1 MRINANKGD
10 LAMLFF
16 MFNRNAILA
25 VSAIV
30 IAAVVA
36 LAILYIKKIRNILVL
51 EDMKD
56 SAKKDLLIGLRDNAE
71 KFSDYYEPLFVL
83 AAGNTGRKEWV
94 FDNWNNTVLSLENND
109 AFKKAFADTFGMLN
123 SDPALIPQKDYS
135 PVAVPDGATKKE
147 AKKIK
152 KLNKK
157 IAKKAKKAAKKARKA
172 EKKADKIA
180 ASQKKTEKFEK
191 KQAKEAEKLYTKK
204 AYKLIKLLKK
214 AGVCRDNEFTVTA
227 DESTAEKY
235 DVIGNVSLVSG
246 AKYDVH
252 IPYWALT
259 KKTKVFPGEE
269 ATAEI
274 KEYDPA
280 SYTEEAP
287 VEEATAPAE
296 EAYTAPVETVD
307 AQAEAEAAPVET
319 ADAQAEA
326 EAAPAVPA
334 ESTASEAVSGFDFA
348 ADFASAPS
356 AAVAETPVAAVA
368 ETPVAAANEP
378 EKKVSK
384 RKAKKAAKKEKKAN
398 KKAAKK
404 AKKAAKKGETVAE
417 EPQFTI
423 NETTILVAKGAI
435 K

>member
-16 MFNRNAILA
+16 MINRNAILA
-25 VSAIV
+25 ISALV
-30 IAAVVA
+30 IAAVVV
-36 LAILYIKKIRNILVL
+36 LAVLYIKKIKNILVL

-94 FDNWNNTVLSLENND
+94 FDNWNNTVSALENNE
-109 AFKKAFADTFGMLN
+109 AFKKAFSDIFGKLN
-123 SDPALIPQKDYS
+123 SDPSLIPQKDFS
-135 PVAVPDGATKKE
+135 PIAVPDGATKKE

-152 KLNKK
+152 KANKK
-157 IAKKAKKAAKKARKA
+157 IAKKAKKAEKKARKA
-172 EKKADKIA
+172 DKKADKIA

-246 AKYDVH
+246 EKYDVH

-259 KKTKVFPGEE
+259 KKTKVFPGEQAEEADVKEYIPDAPVE
-269 ATAEI
+269 ATVEA
-274 KEYDPA
+274 PV
-280 SYTEEAP
+280 EAP
-287 VEEATAPAE
+287 VEEAT
-296 EAYTAPVETVD
+296 VEI
-307 AQAEAEAAPVET
+307 QAEPAATEAPEV
-319 ADAQAEA
+319 
-326 EAAPAVPA
+326 
-334 ESTASEAVSGFDFA
+334 VSDFNFA
-348 ADFASAPS
+348 ADFASASPAEP
-356 AAVAETPVAAVA
+356 AAEPAAPAVSEA
-368 ETPVAAANEP
+368 PAEP

-384 RKAKKAAKKEKKAN
+384 RKAKKAAKKEKKAA
-398 KKAAKK
+398 KKANKK

-423 NETTILVAKGAI
+423 EETTILVAKGAI

>member
-1 MRINANKGD
+1 
-10 LAMLFF
+10 MLFF
-16 MFNRNAILA
+16 IINRNAILA
-25 VSAIV
+25 ISALV
-30 IAAVVA
+30 IAAVVV
-36 LAILYIKKIRNILVL
+36 LAVLYIKKIKNILVL

-94 FDNWNNTVLSLENND
+94 FDNWNNTVSALENNE
-109 AFKKAFADTFGMLN
+109 AFKKAFSDIFGKLN
-123 SDPALIPQKDYS
+123 SDPSLIPQKDFS
-135 PVAVPDGATKKE
+135 PIAVPDGATKKE

-152 KLNKK
+152 KANKK
-157 IAKKAKKAAKKARKA
+157 IAKKAKKAEKKARKA
-172 EKKADKIA
+172 DKKADKIA

-246 AKYDVH
+246 EKYDVH

-259 KKTKVFPGEE
+259 KKTKVFPGEQAEE
-269 ATAEI
+269 ADV
-274 KEYDPA
+274 KEYTPEA
-280 SYTEEAP
+280 PVEAP
-287 VEEATAPAE
+287 VEEAT
-296 EAYTAPVETVD
+296 VEI
-307 AQAEAEAAPVET
+307 QAESAAT
-319 ADAQAEA
+319 DAPE
-326 EAAPAVPA
+326 V
-334 ESTASEAVSGFDFA
+334 VSDFNFA
-348 ADFASAPS
+348 ADFASAAP
-356 AAVAETPVAAVA
+356 AAEPAAPAVSEA
-368 ETPVAAANEP
+368 PAEP

-384 RKAKKAAKKEKKAN
+384 RKAKKAAKKEKKAA
-398 KKAAKK
+398 KKAKKK

-423 NETTILVAKGAI
+423 EETTILVAKGAI

>member
-246 AKYDVH
+246 AKYDVY

-287 VEEATAPAE
+287 AE
-296 EAYTAPVETVD
+296 EAYTAPVEEAD

-319 ADAQAEA
+319 ADAQSEA
-326 EAAPAVPA
+326 EAAPAEPT

-356 AAVAETPVAAVA
+356 AAVAETPVAAVS